1 MHWVLRTEAREYSG
15 HCRCSAHPFYKFS
28 LAHSPASTCSA
39 HFLYPPPPPEDCLRA
54 AEPPSLISQPCENAW
69 ELTSPVTH
77 WGRSVQARLPLTR
90 SGSDS
95 KMSFPPQS
103 SPQGHTMAG
112 LGLKS
117 HLCLAA
123 FLSLPCFPNSL
134 AISFSWG
141 YFPNKSCTVSPP
153 SRV

>member
-1 MHWVLRTEAREYSG
+1 MDTVGALPTPST
-15 HCRCSAHPFYKFS
+15 SS
-28 LAHSPASTCSA
+28 LWLIPQLPPAQLTSST
-39 HFLYPPPPPEDCLRA
+39 LPPPEDCLRA

-77 WGRSVQARLPLTR
+77 WGRSVQARLPLIR